1 MFQGAGLT
9 LEAAFRDARIEGENR
24 LLQRSFSF
32 LFSTLGGWR
41 VLGNPPSSDARA
53 DGLCV
58 RARPHSR
65 ARAPHTGLQC
75 LSLPKGER
83 GGANAPGLAEP
94 RGAPRVRDSWQD
106 PSPGSIPPG
115 PCPCPLGLPAPAAA
129 GPALRL
135 RGADGPRRAPGR
147 CSALRTSTRGGKCLE
162 LLAEDWW
169 SECLHPQAQAP
180 WVGVQ
185 GGVGSGLLESRA
197 AFSLLAHVPSP
208 ADVHCGTAVP
218 SLHPPSATSTR
229 GSLFC
234 RPPAS
239 PRPGAPS
246 PHMPA
251 AHGLFHPGLGVR
263 CARGLQREPVLG

>member
-1 MFQGAGLT
+1 MPGQTGCVCELAHTRMPALHTQGCGAG
-9 LEAAFRDARIEGENR
+9 ASPRGR
-24 LLQRSFSF
+24 
-32 LFSTLGGWR
+32 
-41 VLGNPPSSDARA
+41 
-53 DGLCV
+53 
-58 RARPHSR
+58 
-65 ARAPHTGLQC
+65 
-75 LSLPKGER
+75 ER
-83 GGANAPGLAEP
+83 GANAPGLAEP

-106 PSPGSIPPG
+106 PSPGSIPPR

-218 SLHPPSATSTR
+218 SLHPPLSHQHQRLSLLQTSSLTPPRCSLPAHACSSGPLPSRAGGALCEGAPERASPGLTR
-229 GSLFC
+229 LIPAALQPLPS
-234 RPPAS
+234 RREERAPAS
-239 PRPGAPS
+239 LPETRNT
-246 PHMPA
+246 
-251 AHGLFHPGLGVR
+251 
-263 CARGLQREPVLG
+263 Q